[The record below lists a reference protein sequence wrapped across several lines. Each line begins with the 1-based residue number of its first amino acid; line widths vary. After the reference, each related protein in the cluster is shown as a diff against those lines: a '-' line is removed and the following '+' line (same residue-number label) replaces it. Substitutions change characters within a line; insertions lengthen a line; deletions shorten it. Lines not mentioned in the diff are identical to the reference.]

1 MEAHWGPLMKQL
13 GYKLAT
19 ETKEEAAEIIH
30 AAQ

>member
-1 MEAHWGPLMKQL
+1 MKQL